1 MASCGTHWLTA
12 LRRKRRGVLLALLPA
27 LLLWTASG
35 SACLAMLAGD
45 LQPSHAA
52 AQSEPVGHG
61 NAHGEHTHA
70 AHTHVAPSHEQAPP
84 APSHD
89 CPHCPPHHGT
99 DATAHAACVDS
110 TDTPTSQATSSGLT
124 FAAWLPSARSTLQI
138 ASPIPP
144 LILLPRRNV
153 DPPPPHVP
161 LNIRH
166 CVLLV

>member
-1 MASCGTHWLTA
+1 MASSGTHWLTT

-45 LQPSHAA
+45 MPPSAA
-52 AQSEPVGHG
+52 ARSEPAKHG
-61 NAHGEHTHA
+61 TAHDKHAHA
-70 AHTHVAPSHEQAPP
+70 AHTHAAPSHEQAPP
-84 APSHD
+84 TPSHD

-110 TDTPTSQATSSGLT
+110 TDTPASQATSSSLT
-124 FAAWLPSARSTLQI
+124 FAAWLPTARSALQV

-144 LILLPRRNV
+144 LISLPRRNV